1 MLALFFFR
9 IPSIYFIPFWHSSF
23 LTTQSL
29 ARIIFVFLFFYIF
42 LVEKISIRSKIT
54 LQISFLILL
63 LFFLQ
68 SLSVI
73 YTNNIFSFLTRY
85 KDIFVGYTSFFLFF
99 FYRRQIRKI
108 LAILIIASICSIF
121 YQVIMIFFQPLY
133 NIFAYVFIY
142 EKQVELSLINLNR
155 GRIFLDSYDE
165 SIIPLLFY
173 IYLSQNN
180 SSGKKIFFLLF
191 ISISFLSFL
200 SNWRIRILMLF
211 AAWIGSCIYL
221 FNKSKKFILT
231 SSIGILGIG
240 LFVYFIH
247 QSILGFTFFDRLTLQ
262 DKNRDVETLLFRG
275 VQFVRGIDEGI
286 STSLGVGLGNYY
298 DNLQFGEKLLPVS
311 YNIASKEGKYAQE
324 YIHNI
329 FFLYLAES
337 GLYSLVV
344 FMIMCILFVR
354 NDLEILKGKSLLN
367 KSLVISFWTLFSYS
381 LFNPPIPASYQ
392 ILFWGLRGLLVETN
406 TT

>member
-1 MLALFFFR
+1 M
-9 IPSIYFIPFWHSSF
+9 
-23 LTTQSL
+23 
-29 ARIIFVFLFFYIF
+29 
-42 LVEKISIRSKIT
+42 
-54 LQISFLILL
+54 
-63 LFFLQ
+63 
-68 SLSVI
+68 
-73 YTNNIFSFLTRY
+73 
-85 KDIFVGYTSFFLFF
+85 
-99 FYRRQIRKI
+99 
-108 LAILIIASICSIF
+108 
-121 YQVIMIFFQPLY
+121 
-133 NIFAYVFIY
+133 
-142 EKQVELSLINLNR
+142 
-155 GRIFLDSYDE
+155 
-165 SIIPLLFY
+165 
-173 IYLSQNN
+173 
-180 SSGKKIFFLLF
+180 
-191 ISISFLSFL
+191 
-200 SNWRIRILMLF
+200 
-211 AAWIGSCIYL
+211 
-221 FNKSKKFILT
+221 
-231 SSIGILGIG
+231 
-240 LFVYFIH
+240 
-247 QSILGFTFFDRLTLQ
+247 SILGFTFFDRLTLQ